1 MEVYGVFEGGGVR
14 GTALIGA
21 VAAVEER
28 QISFSAVAGTSAGA
42 IVASLIA
49 AGYGASEM
57 QMLMLEKDLRDF
69 KDPVSNIP
77 GLRWM
82 LAWHRLGLYRGDE
95 FQRWIAEK
103 ISLKLTDRR
112 HASPRFEDLPKPL
125 TIIATDVVRQQA
137 KVFSRERTPDI
148 AVADAVRM
156 SMSIPFF
163 FCPVRYGSE
172 LLVDGGTLSNFP
184 AWAFDEQ
191 LKTAPLPVLGLRLQP
206 DDVPQPKIN
215 NFLDLAVSIVNTVVR
230 ASIPLQITH
239 VQNLHV
245 IDLPTLGVHT
255 TDFDI
260 SNEMKNRLYD
270 SGYQTARAYLAT
282 SEVVTSAKL
291 SPKRSRPLTALKVV
305 MFADQVAST
314 FNLSRRTHAE
324 ISEVTRQQDEL
335 VYEALVMARGK
346 LLKEMGDSYLVE
358 FPTVLDAVQAGVLLQ
373 RSVAERNAGQRNEMM
388 RFELRIGI
396 DTGELVVLDNGDLR
410 GLMLNR
416 CARICS
422 ICPPGKVYLSDD
434 AAHSLDGSE
443 IQLEAVGPF
452 TLQDVEGET
461 TIYRAV
467 TRRARADGATNP
479 FIWRSGIARAEDFFN
494 RESEQ
499 RALRAYLVGRQ
510 NCQVVGPRRIGKTS
524 LLRQVENAAPKWA
537 DELSVAYIDLQD
549 PRCFTLK
556 GLLAVISSQFKWPA
570 PATSL
575 TEFADRVQVA
585 LSNVPRLVLCLDE
598 FEVLSE
604 RPHEFTAD
612 FFLTLRA
619 CAQRGM
625 SVVTASRRPLSEISD
640 RSDPTS
646 PFYNTFPL
654 LRLGPFAEADAEDFV
669 NVYRAG
675 VPPFRP
681 EVRRAILAFAKGH
694 PLALQVACFNA
705 LEVKEGES
713 LTDAMKKAADE
724 LKVLMPDGW

>member
-21 VAAVEER
+21 VAAIEER
-28 QISFSAVAGTSAGA
+28 QITFRAVAGTSAGA

-49 AGYGASEM
+49 AGYSASEM
-57 QMLMLEKDLRDF
+57 QTLMLEKDLRDF
-69 KDPVSNIP
+69 KDPISNIP
-77 GLRWM
+77 GLRWIR
-82 LAWHRLGLYRGDE
+82 AWHRLGLYRGDE

-103 ISLKLTDRR
+103 ISRKLTRR
-112 HASPRFEDLPKPL
+112 LHASPRFEDLPKPL
-125 TIIATDVVRQQA
+125 TLIATDVVRQQA

-191 LKTAPLPVLGLRLQP
+191 LKAVPLPVLGLRLQP
-206 DDVPQPKIN
+206 DDIPPRKIN
-215 NFLDLAVSIVNTVVR
+215 NFLDLAVSIINTVVR

-239 VQNLHV
+239 VPNLHV

-260 SNEMKNRLYD
+260 SNEIKNRLYE

-282 SEVVTSAKL
+282 SELTTSVKL
-291 SPKRSRPLTALKVV
+291 STQSSQPLTALKVI

-314 FNLSRRTHAE
+314 FNVSRRTHTE
-324 ISEVTRQQDEL
+324 VREVTRQQDAL
-335 VYEALVMARGK
+335 VYEVLGLARGK
-346 LLKEMGDSYLVE
+346 LLKEMGDSYLAE
-358 FPTVLDAVQAGVLLQ
+358 FPAVLDAVRASVLLQ
-373 RSVAERNAGQRNEMM
+373 QRVAERNAGQSTEEM

-396 DTGELVVLDNGDLR
+396 DTGDLVVLENGDLR
-410 GLMLNR
+410 GVVLNR
-416 CARICS
+416 CVRICS
-422 ICPPGKVYLSDD
+422 ACIPGEVYLSD
-434 AAHSLDGSE
+434 AAARGLNGGE
-443 IQLEAVGPF
+443 IQLETVGS
-452 TLQDVEGET
+452 LLLKGIEGET
-461 TIYRAV
+461 QVYKVA
-467 TRRARADGATNP
+467 TRRARAGGSVNP
-479 FIWRSGIARAEDFFN
+479 FIWRSGITRAEDFFN

-499 RALRAYLVGRQ
+499 NALRAYLKGQQ
-510 NCQVVGPRRIGKTS
+510 NCQIVGPRRIGKTS
-524 LLRQVENAAPKWA
+524 LLRQIENAASKW
-537 DELSVAYIDLQD
+537 DGELNVTYVDLQD

-556 GLLAVISSQFKWPA
+556 GLLAYTSSRFKWPTRGETLA
-570 PATSL
+570 
-575 TEFADRVQVA
+575 EFVECVEAA
-585 LSNVPRLVLCLDE
+585 LSNGSHPVLCLDE
-598 FEVLSE
+598 FEELTA
-604 RPHEFTAD
+604 RPDEFTRD

-625 SVVTASRRPLSEISD
+625 SVITASRRPLSEISD
-640 RSDPTS
+640 RGDPTS

-669 NVYRAG
+669 NLYRPG
-675 VPPFRP
+675 VPPFIP
-681 EVRRAILAFAKGH
+681 ETRRTILEFAKGH

-705 LEVKEGES
+705 LEVKESGT
-713 LTDAMKKAADE
+713 LTDAVKKAADE
-724 LKVLMPDGW
+724 LKTLMPEGW